1 MKSLYNDKQ
10 REDGKKDRSLT
21 PKDAKYYNTTCN
33 CDDPID
39 CLEHM
44 FCTMTQER
52 RVVMEGQCPARRPV
66 FLRTHG
72 IIEGEINILEND
84 KICNSYKHGIFKNPS
99 KHPVYVR
106 YSSDLADG
114 RPDWKSTIGIG
125 IKIFNI
131 DSTEPAEKGKK
142 AKKSDTADLLLQ
154 NVPNFFVDTASDMCN
169 FTKASFEGW
178 GNEWIQDNA
187 PNTNQLLNDMAK
199 PIRSVFDTS
208 LWSVVPFK
216 LGDGY
221 CKYILRPGTSTFF
234 EEPDINDPDFLAK
247 DLAGRMAKG
256 PATLD
261 IYIQK
266 RPTTKDGFSQTYID
280 EHFPLDKAT
289 VVWNEKEAVPVK
301 VATIKMKKQ
310 NITKQE
316 QEIYGDW
323 LAFNIGR
330 TAEENKP
337 AKESSV
343 AQARVRVYQTSAN
356 YRRKMNQQPVEEPTA
371 PGKPEI
377 KNPKCPFSG
386 VNPQPKEEQPKALTQ
401 EQIDAITHVRIH
413 PGIGIARVGN
423 STKDYYIGPEV
434 SNPEPTKFGSTRD
447 KTGAIKRQAARFRVY
462 GYDKNGNVVAEVQQ
476 SENTQVEWSV
486 HVANKKSAWYEFN
499 AAMDIPATVS
509 LTVPLRNPDVKG
521 SDRAALA
528 IDPGEKKIMGLNMN
542 DSSYNLNG
550 NFQGTPVMLGQ
561 LRTDSVGRLLFMPG
575 FGVSA
580 SPQNKPVFNPLKP
593 STFNNPAGWYDDIAD
608 GPVRAKVTVGDK
620 DFDADAAW
628 VASAPPNYAP
638 DIVGWR
644 NMNDLM
650 QNVYMAS
657 GMLALPTR
665 VSFKKHVKPILTRL
679 SELQWVNKG
688 FLSMFGAGAPM
699 NFNDKDL
706 LKKLSTAPVSMK
718 YPDPNGELRRTIYNS
733 FRAKDVKSVEE
744 GAWPWIYGDAFGY
757 TNPDPTVA
765 PSADTYLQLPAF
777 YDYVLSAWVKGD
789 FISDYDPTESTHQT
803 FDKVNLQQQP
813 NTLDEANMH
822 FCIADAFH
830 PGAELTWPMRNA
842 SMYRAPYRI
851 RMRAAGKD
859 DPTYGS
865 TLTTEEVAAMNGPL
879 YDQGPGDLTRW
890 MAVPWQGDT
899 AFCRSGYDM
908 EYDPYLPT
916 FWPARV
922 PNQVLTR
929 IDYRT
934 LMDTSKTYEERIAA
948 FQNRPSWLRQL
959 PGANPVAEQ
968 MQYMIDHFGEMGIV
982 EAMPSP
988 NKDKGFEWMPDT
1000 LYVENLTPVK
1010 GAELDE
1016 AHKLFL
1022 ENYGAMSDT
1031 DRALTEAGWFSE
1043 EQRNEFET
1051 IKRRGN

>member
-1 MKSLYNDKQ
+1 MKSLYNDQPRK
-10 REDGKKDRSLT
+10 DGKKATDLA
-21 PKDAKYYNTTCN
+21 PKDAKYYDSTCSCN
-33 CDDPID
+33 DPIA

-44 FCTMTQER
+44 FCIMTQER

-72 IIEGEINILEND
+72 ILEGELSILED
-84 KICNSYKHGIFKNPS
+84 KVPEDYKHGLFEKPA

-125 IKIFNI
+125 IKIFNV
-131 DSTEPAEKGKK
+131 DSTEPYAKGKK
-142 AKKSDTADLLLQ
+142 AKSSKTADLLLQ
-154 NVPNFFVDTASDMCN
+154 NVPNFFVDTAADMCN

-178 GNEWIQDNA
+178 SNEWIQENA
-187 PNTNQLLNDMAK
+187 PNTNQLLDGMAK

-216 LGDGY
+216 LGDGF

-234 EEPDINDPDFLAK
+234 EEPDINDPNFLAK

-256 PATLD
+256 AATLD

-266 RPTTKDGFSQTYID
+266 RPTPKDGFSQAYID
-280 EHFPLDKAT
+280 ECYPLDKAT
-289 VVWNEKEAVPVK
+289 VVWDEKEAVPVK
-301 VATIKMKKQ
+301 VATINLKKQ
-310 NITKQE
+310 DITKKE
-316 QEIYGDW
+316 RETYGDW

-330 TAEENKP
+330 TPEANKP

-343 AQARVRVYQTSAN
+343 AQARVRVYQASAN
-356 YRRKMNQQPVEEPTA
+356 YRRAKNEQPVEEPQA
-371 PGKPEI
+371 PGTPVI

-386 VNPQPKEEQPKALTQ
+386 VVPRPEEEQPKALTQ
-401 EQIDAITHVRIH
+401 AQIDAITEVRIH

-423 STKDYYIGPEV
+423 STKDFYIGPEV
-434 SNPEPTKFGSTRD
+434 SHPEPTAFGSTRD

-462 GYDKNGNVVAEVQQ
+462 GYDKNGNIVAEIQQ
-476 SENTQVEWSV
+476 SKNTQVEWAV
-486 HVANKKSAWYEFN
+486 HVANKKSAWYEFD

-509 LTVPLRNPDVKG
+509 LKVPLRNPDIKG
-521 SDRAALA
+521 SDRSALA
-528 IDPGEKKIMGLNMN
+528 IDPGEKKIMGINMN
-542 DSSYNLNG
+542 DSSYNLKG

-561 LRTDSVGRLLFMPG
+561 LRTDAVGRLLFLPG

-580 SPQNKPVFNPLKP
+580 SPANTPVFDPENP

-608 GPVRAKVTVGDK
+608 GPVKAKVTIGTK
-620 DFDADAAW
+620 DFIADPAW

-638 DIVGWR
+638 DIVSWR
-644 NMNDLM
+644 SMNDLM
-650 QNVYMAS
+650 QNVYITS
-657 GMLALPTR
+657 GMQDLPKR
-665 VSFKKHVKPILTRL
+665 VSFKKHVQPILTRL

-699 NFNDKDL
+699 NFTDKAL
-706 LKKLSTAPVSMK
+706 LKKLATAPISMT
-718 YPDPNGELRRTIYNS
+718 YPDPYGELRRTIYNS

-757 TNPDPTVA
+757 TNPDPSVA
-765 PSADTYLQLPAF
+765 PSASTYLQLPAF
-777 YDYVLSAWVKGD
+777 YDYILSAWVEGN
-789 FISDYDPTESTHQT
+789 FISDYKPEEELQT
-803 FDKVNLQQQP
+803 
-813 NTLDEANMH
+813 TLDKIDLQDQPQALDAANMH

-851 RMRAAGKD
+851 RMRAEGKT

-865 TLTTEEVAAMNGPL
+865 NLTTTQVMAMNGPL

-929 IDYRT
+929 IDYDT
-934 LMDTSKTYEERIAA
+934 LMDKSKPYEERIAA
-948 FQNRPSWLRQL
+948 FHNRPSWLRQL

-968 MQYMIDHFGEMGIV
+968 MIYMIEHFGDMGIV

-988 NKDKGFEWMPDT
+988 RHDKGFEWMPEHI
-1000 LYVENLTPVK
+1000 YVENLSEVK
-1010 GAELDE
+1010 AAELNK

-1022 ENYGAMSDT
+1022 ENYGDMNDT
-1031 DRALTEAGWFSE
+1031 DKALTEAGWFSE
-1043 EQRNEFET
+1043 EQRNEFAT